1 MYQSP
6 YKGFNR
12 NKKMED
18 FMIKQVEGINP
29 PIRGSI
35 AKNCLTI
42 YTPMT
47 DRINP
52 PIRGSIDEQ
61 FGNTFVEEGTTTMY
75 QSPYKGFNRIYME
88 ISLRGFNGIN
98 PPIRGSIEVYN
109 R

>member
-52 PIRGSIDEQ
+52 PIRGSIVYIPQMRRER
-61 FGNTFVEEGTTTMY
+61 TV
-75 QSPYKGFNRIYME
+75 
-88 ISLRGFNGIN
+88 
-98 PPIRGSIEVYN
+98 SIPL
-109 R
+109 